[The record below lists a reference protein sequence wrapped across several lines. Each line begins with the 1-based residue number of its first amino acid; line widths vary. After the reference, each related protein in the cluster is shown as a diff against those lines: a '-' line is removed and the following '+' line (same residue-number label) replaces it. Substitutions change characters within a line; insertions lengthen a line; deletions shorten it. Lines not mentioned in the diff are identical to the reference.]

1 MPENTSSPGGFG
13 TFFKSLFVFLVIAQ
27 VGALGWLVYRDWDHG
42 RIQADHQSKIKAL
55 EQSLDRVAAA
65 IERQSSVLDRTIG
78 KVVPVRMP
86 ASWSERLAELERVAA
101 DQSRWPQTDQAAHDY
116 LDSTSNLISELP
128 PWAESEYMGRL
139 NLVRWSAMVFT
150 TIYPGTGEVDLH
162 ARAEVLAALG
172 ESAPDGANTK
182 LIEHV
187 DREQARLVRETDDAD
202 WQLLRQRAAGYIA
215 EPQSA
220 TSSSIQQDIALL
232 LAYSN
237 SGDTTRRDEVDQL
250 IAGLRKI
257 MLRREAEQQVQ
268 SLKSRMAS
276 LKHLKEKDPSLFE
289 AGIGVLLGEV
299 RSSRMNL
306 ALSGL
311 ELESL
316 TQIDAQLLAELSQ
329 QQVAVLDD
337 QETARAQSVRAYQQ
351 YALKSIERFNKRFQD
366 REKIAEEALKR
377 IREGRRDTD
386 DYADH
391 PSVQHAI
398 KNAKYRVIKG
408 RVYDSE
414 EYELD
419 GTKESLESHL
429 THRICRDSMVTCL
442 LPIDLRLLEMPVQ
455 ALFQQAWQSGW
466 KCLDGRADQT
476 NVAERTVDVKKTT
489 LADVQGG
496 RR

>member
-1 MPENTSSPGGFG
+1 M
-13 TFFKSLFVFLVIAQ
+13 LLLIAQ

-42 RIQADHQSKIKAL
+42 RIQVDHQSKIEAL
-55 EQSLDRVAAA
+55 EQSLDRAAAA
-65 IERQSSVLDRTIG
+65 IEQQSSVLDRTIG

-101 DQSRWPQTDQAAHDY
+101 DQSRWPRTGQAAQDY
-116 LDSTSNLISELP
+116 LASMSDLISKLP
-128 PWAESEYMGRL
+128 SWAESEYMGRL

-150 TIYPGTGEVDLH
+150 TIYPPGTGEVDLH
-162 ARAEVLAALG
+162 ARAEMLAALG
-172 ESAPDGANTK
+172 ESAPDGANKK

-187 DREQARLVRETDDAD
+187 DKEQARLVRKADDAD
-202 WQLLRQRAAGYIA
+202 WQLLCKRAAGYIA
-215 EPQSA
+215 EPKSA

-232 LAYSN
+232 RGYSDVE
-237 SGDTTRRDEVDQL
+237 DTTRCDQVDQL

-257 MLRREAEQQVQ
+257 MFRREAEQQVK
-268 SLKSRMAS
+268 SLQSRMAS

-311 ELESL
+311 EVESL
-316 TQIDAQLLAELSQ
+316 TQIDAQLLEELSQ

-337 QETARAQSVRAYQQ
+337 QQTARAQSVRAYQQ

-386 DYADH
+386 DYADQ

-398 KNAKYRVIKG
+398 KNAKYQRIKG
-408 RVYDSE
+408 YIYDSE
-414 EYELD
+414 KYKLD
-419 GTKESLESHL
+419 DTEESLESYL
-429 THRICRDSMVTCL
+429 TYRICRDSMVAHL

-476 NVAERTVDVKKTT
+476 NVAERTADVKKTT

-496 RR
+496 QR